1 MAKKVRRVRVT
12 VAKQRKKKEITAL
25 GQVIRSLGS
34 LGGGALG
41 SLVGQAQGGASLG
54 NSLGAALSRWL
65 GAGDYK
71 VSQNSLVQKA
81 AASIPMM
88 HNTGQTVVVRHKE
101 FLATISGSSSFSV
114 QHEFALNP
122 GVSNTFP
129 WLSTI
134 ANSFSEYTIKGLVF
148 HYVPTSGMAVSSTN
162 SALGSVMIQTTYRA
176 SDSPPSSK
184 HEILNEYWSNEV
196 VPSETMCHPL
206 ECDPKENPFQ
216 VHYVRAGEIPDGD
229 TILMYDLGKTYVA
242 VQGMQSTN
250 VVGDLWVTYEV
261 ELKKPIISSNV
272 SESLSYRNRFTGYS
286 PALGY
291 FGGPTS
297 GPIGT
302 LPLTVNMNS
311 LVFPVGTYGIFDIEV
326 MIVPTTTFAVASGAF
341 NANPVFENME
351 FYAEGVDGY
360 GMFVAGTTASTGT
373 QGILHY
379 TTSVAKR
386 TRESIGT
393 VTIPALSGFGGTTAH
408 VSVFVNYSGPFTS

>member
-1 MAKKVRRVRVT
+1 VP
-12 VAKQRKKKEITAL
+12 KQRKKKEITAL

-71 VSQNSLVQKA
+71 VAQNSLVQKA

-101 FLATISGSSSFSV
+101 FLATISGSASFSV
-114 QHEFALNP
+114 QHVFDLNP
-122 GVSNTFP
+122 GVSKTFP
-129 WLSTI
+129 WLSSI
-134 ANSFSEYTIKGLVF
+134 ATSFSEYTIKGLVF

-176 SDSPPSSK
+176 SDSAPTSK

-216 VHYVRAGEIPDGD
+216 VHYVRAAGIPNGD

-261 ELKKPIISSNV
+261 ELKKPIINSNV
-272 SESLSYRNRFTGYS
+272 SEWLSYRNRYDGYS
-286 PALGY
+286 SGSGY
-291 FGGPTS
+291 FAGANQGPV
-297 GPIGT
+297 GN
-302 LPLTVNMNS
+302 LPLS
-311 LVFPVGTYGIFDIEV
+311 VFASTITFPAGTYGKFDITV
-326 MIVPTTTFAVASGAF
+326 FLTPQTTYTASSASWTAAPTLT
-341 NANPVFENME
+341 NME
-351 FYAEGVDGY
+351 YNPFGLDGY
-360 GMFVAGTTASTGT
+360 GYNYAGQTNSTGT
-373 QGILHY
+373 CGLLHY
-379 TTSVAKR
+379 TTSVYKR
-386 TRESIGT
+386 SRESIAT
-393 VTIPALSGFGGTTAH
+393 VTIPGLIGYTGLSTFVSLAVVQTETA
-408 VSVFVNYSGPFTS
+408 